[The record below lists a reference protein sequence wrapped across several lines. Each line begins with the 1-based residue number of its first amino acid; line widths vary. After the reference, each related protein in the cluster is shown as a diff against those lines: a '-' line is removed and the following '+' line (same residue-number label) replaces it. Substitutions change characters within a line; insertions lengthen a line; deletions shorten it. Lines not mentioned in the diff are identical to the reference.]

1 MRMWVSR
8 PADGGS
14 RYPAVTDT
22 IVRRTTLLLIGV
34 TDADAQRCCA
44 LLDEVAP
51 SKFDA
56 ARVHTIAEATAHL
69 ERDVTDCAVL
79 DLDGLDWPDAVAAV
93 EALAAH
99 SPLVALVVLTGTED
113 HDFGIAMLEAGA
125 DFYIAKNTLQSKLFA
140 RCIRHAMSRKHA
152 ENFLAEAQGIARIGS
167 WEMDM
172 ASSVVRWS
180 RELYRVFDV
189 SLGVKPTFGALM
201 DRMHH
206 DDRAPALK
214 AFQKTLDEHSPFV
227 IEFRVLPSDGT
238 VRWVRTRGR
247 VEFDADG
254 RPQRL
259 LGTAQDITEQRVA
272 RDTLLHQAFH
282 DPLTGLPNRL
292 LLLDRLGQAMARL
305 ARRPSTVSVIYLDID
320 RFRMINDS
328 LGHAAGDQLL
338 LAVAARLSE
347 LIRPEDTLARTG
359 GDEFVVLCEGL
370 TGEDD
375 AVSVADRICTSIQE
389 PLAWD
394 GRELVISMSAGIAL
408 ATSDSLSPETLLR
421 DADAAM
427 YTAKRERRTRCA
439 VFVATMRDRA
449 VGRLDTEMTLRRSIE
464 DGDLRV
470 HYQPI
475 VALADARVLGHEA
488 LVRWAHPTRGLIA
501 PDQFIT
507 IAEESGLIVP
517 LGEWVLR
524 EACRQAKSFQTR
536 DERWSG
542 LTMSVNLSGRQ
553 LGQVDLADMVSSAL
567 QDADL
572 RPEHL
577 QLEMTESVL
586 MDDAAATITIL
597 QTLKDL
603 GLRLGVDDF
612 GTGYSSL
619 AYLRRF
625 PVDVLKIDRSFID
638 GLGKDLEDSAIVAA
652 LVSLA
657 DTLGLTTIAE
667 GVETELQ
674 RESLLVLG
682 CTRAQGYF
690 FGRPVPAHDAETALD
705 HVAEILAKMI

>member
-1 MRMWVSR
+1 M
-8 PADGGS
+8 
-14 RYPAVTDT
+14 
-22 IVRRTTLLLIGV
+22 RRTTLLLIGV
-34 TDADAQRCCA
+34 GDADAQHYRA

-51 SKFDA
+51 LEFDT
-56 ARVHTIAEATAHL
+56 ARVPTIAEATAHL
-69 ERDVTDCAVL
+69 ERDVADCAVL
-79 DLDGLDWPDAVAAV
+79 DLEGSDLHDAIVAV
-93 EALAAH
+93 GMLAAH
-99 SPLVALVVLTGTED
+99 SPLVALVILIGTED
-113 HDFGIAMLEAGA
+113 DEFGMAMLEAGA
-125 DFYIAKNTLQSKLFA
+125 DFFVVKNTLQSKLLA
-140 RCIRHAMSRKHA
+140 RCIRVAMTRKRA
-152 ENFLAEAQGIARIGS
+152 ENSLAEAQSIARVGS

-172 ASSVVRWS
+172 ATSIVRWS
-180 RELYRVFDV
+180 RELYRVFDLD
-189 SLGVKPTFGALM
+189 SEVKPTFGSLLQQ
-201 DRMHH
+201 MHP
-206 DDRAPALK
+206 DDRASALK
-214 AFQKTLDEHSPFV
+214 AFQTTLDEHSPFA
-227 IEFRVLPSDGT
+227 IEFRVLPADGT

-247 VEFDADG
+247 VEFDARG
-254 RPQRL
+254 RPERL
-259 LGTAQDITEQRVA
+259 IGTAQDITEQRIA

-292 LLLDRLGQAMARL
+292 LLLDRLTQAMARL

-338 LAVAARLSE
+338 LAVAARLGD

-370 TGEDD
+370 AGEDE
-375 AVSVADRICTSIQE
+375 AVNVADRICASIQE
-389 PLAWD
+389 PLSWE

-408 ATSDSLSPETLLR
+408 ATSDTLSPETLLR

-439 VFVATMRDRA
+439 VYVATMRDRA

-464 DGDLRV
+464 DGDLRL

-475 VALADARVLGHEA
+475 VSLVDARVLGHEA
-488 LVRWAHPTRGLIA
+488 LVRWEHPKRGLIA

-524 EACRQAKSFQTR
+524 EACLQAKRFQAR
-536 DERWSG
+536 AAQWSK

-553 LGQVDLADMVSSAL
+553 LGQANLADVVSAAL
-567 QDADL
+567 HDAEL
-572 RPEHL
+572 SPGLL

-690 FGRPVPAHDAETALD
+690 FGRPVAAHDAEQALD
-705 HVAEILAKMI
+705 HASEILAPVV

>member
-1 MRMWVSR
+1 
-8 PADGGS
+8 
-14 RYPAVTDT
+14 VTDT

-51 SKFDA
+51 SEFDA
-56 ARVHTIAEATAHL
+56 TRVPTIREARRHL
-69 ERDVTDCAVL
+69 DHNDVDCAVL
-79 DLDGLDWPDAVAAV
+79 DLEGWELPEATAAIQTLAV
-93 EALAAH
+93 H
-99 SPLVALVVLTGTED
+99 SPVVALVVLTGAAD
-113 HDFGIAMLEAGA
+113 HDLGMTMLEAGA
-125 DFYIAKNTLQSKLFA
+125 DFYFVKNTLQSTHFS
-140 RCIRHAMSRKHA
+140 RGIRHAMSRKRP
-152 ENFLAEAQGIARIGS
+152 ESSLAEAQSIALIGS
-167 WEMDM
+167 WDFDI
-172 ASSVVRWS
+172 AKSSIRWS
-180 RELYRVFDV
+180 RELHRLFDLGADEKPSSDTLLARVH
-189 SLGVKPTFGALM
+189 P
-201 DRMHH
+201 
-206 DDRAPALK
+206 DDQELARGTLRK
-214 AFQKTLDEHSPFV
+214 AMSDFTPYVVEHR
-227 IEFRVLPSDGT
+227 ILLTDGT
-238 VRWVRTRGR
+238 VRWLRARGR
-247 VEFDADG
+247 IEFDARG
-254 RPQRL
+254 RAERL
-259 LGTAQDITEQRVA
+259 IGTAQDITEQRMA

-282 DPLTGLPNRL
+282 DSLTGLPNRL
-292 LLLDRLGQAMARL
+292 LLLDRLGQAMTRL

-338 LAVAARLSE
+338 LAVAERLAN

-370 TGEDD
+370 AGEDD
-375 AVSVADRICTSIQE
+375 AVSVADRICSAIQE
-389 PLAWD
+389 PLAWE

-408 ATSDSLSPETLLR
+408 ATSGSVSPETLLR

-427 YTAKRERRTRCA
+427 YAAKRERRTRCA

-449 VGRLDTEMTLRRSIE
+449 VGRLDTEMTLRRSID

-475 VALADARVLGHEA
+475 VALDDARVLGHEA

-524 EACRQAKSFQTR
+524 EACRQARSFQTR

-567 QDADL
+567 RDADL

-682 CTRAQGYF
+682 CVRAQGYF
-690 FGRPVPAHDAETALD
+690 FGRPVPAHAAETALD
-705 HVAEILAKMI
+705 HAAEILAKMV